1 MELYNVQL
9 RTDLDEVVVLQVYAG
24 DPMEAEF
31 TAKSMVER
39 GQAGTISNVT
49 NGASRSYTQKVDTV
63 LHRIYFFLFLSKPS
77 SCARNIFRIGRR
89 CHSLAWH
96 QG

>member
-49 NGASRSYTQKVDTV
+49 K
-63 LHRIYFFLFLSKPS
+63 FL
-77 SCARNIFRIGRR
+77 GV
-89 CHSLAWH
+89 H
-96 QG
+96 QGHIRKK